1 MKRVLVGTL
10 SCLLIVTALL
20 TLASRS
26 AALFWLLVLSMCL
39 CLLSGRKVGLE
50 VRLGVGGD
58 GEERRVYGALVWKRR
73 AGVAEKADTR
83 ASARLEVG
91 VAGRDG

>member
-10 SCLLIVTALL
+10 LCLLIAIALL

-26 AALFWLLVLSMCL
+26 AALFWLLVLSICL
-39 CLLSGRKVGLE
+39 YLLFGRKVELE
-50 VRLGVGGD
+50 VRLGVGGS
-58 GEERRVYGALVWKRR
+58 GEERRVYGALIWKRR
-73 AGVAEKADTR
+73 AGVAESTDTQ

-91 VAGRDG
+91 TVGRNA